1 MAAEPVQF
9 IAELVT
15 PAVMVSAAG
24 LLLLGLHSK
33 YSNIVTRIRSII
45 DRRADFTEADA
56 SDPHIENLTKQIGFL
71 MRRAWCARN
80 AIVCLYVS
88 ILFMIATSLCYAM
101 VRFGILSGRRAPVV
115 IFCLGIVSLF
125 IGCVFAL
132 IEVHFAYRVIALEI
146 ERHKPNA

>member
-1 MAAEPVQF
+1 MASEPVQF

-33 YSNIVTRIRSII
+33 YSNIVSRIRAII
-45 DRRADFTEADA
+45 DRRAEIAEAD
-56 SDPHIENLTKQIGFL
+56 DPNIENLTKQIEFL

-80 AIVCLYVS
+80 AVVCLYVS

-101 VRFGILSGRRAPVV
+101 ILFGALAGGKAPVV
-115 IFCLGIVSLF
+115 IFCVGVVSLF
-125 IGCVFAL
+125 VGCVFAL
-132 IEVHFAYRVIALEI
+132 IEVQFAYRVITLEI
-146 ERHKPNA
+146 ERHEGGSG

>member
-1 MAAEPVQF
+1 MASEPVQF

-15 PAVMVSAAG
+15 PAVMISSAG

-33 YSNIVTRIRSII
+33 YSNIVTRIRNII
-45 DRRADFTEADA
+45 EKRSGLAEKDAD
-56 SDPHIENLTKQIGFL
+56 DPHVENLTKQIAFL

-101 VRFGILSGRRAPVV
+101 ILFGVLPSGKAAVV
-115 IFCLGIVSLF
+115 IFCLGVAALF
-125 IGCVFAL
+125 VGCVFAL
-132 IEVHFAYRVIALEI
+132 IEVQFAYRVISLEV
-146 ERHKPNA
+146 ERHEK

>member
-1 MAAEPVQF
+1 MAPEPVQF

-33 YSNIVTRIRSII
+33 YSNIVTRVRSII
-45 DRRADFTEADA
+45 DRRAGFAEANA
-56 SDPHIENLTKQIGFL
+56 NDPHIENLTKQIGFL

-88 ILFMIATSLCYAM
+88 ILFMIATSLCDAM
-101 VRFGILSGRRAPVV
+101 VRFGILPGGKVPVA

-132 IEVHFAYRVIALEI
+132 IEVQFAYRVISLEV
-146 ERHKPNA
+146 ERHEGNG